1 MERRVLAT
9 VPPGK
14 SPRAPPFVEVI
25 RNCPVVNG
33 AHFRGETAILVE
45 SKLLAANSGKA
56 GSHPS
61 VSSLCAPLRWDA
73 GDLRCEGRGS
83 DFQERLDAE
92 VAVSP

>member
-1 MERRVLAT
+1 MA
-9 VPPGK
+9 
-14 SPRAPPFVEVI
+14 
-25 RNCPVVNG
+25 NG

-61 VSSLCAPLRWDA
+61 VSSIRAPPRWDA
-73 GDLRCEGRGS
+73 GELRPEGRGP
-83 DFQERLDAE
+83 DFQVQLDAE